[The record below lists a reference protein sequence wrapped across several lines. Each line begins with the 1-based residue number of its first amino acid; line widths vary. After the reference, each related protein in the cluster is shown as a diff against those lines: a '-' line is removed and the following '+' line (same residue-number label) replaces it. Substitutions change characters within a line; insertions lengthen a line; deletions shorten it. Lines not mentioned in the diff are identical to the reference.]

1 MASVLRQRRDTAAN
15 WSVKNPIIPDGQL
28 CFDTSNNTFR
38 IGDGTTNY
46 NSLLIQSGTTGATG
60 ATGPSGGPTGPM
72 GPSGIDGADG
82 ADGSGS
88 GDLLSTNNL
97 SDLSNVTTSRSNLGL
112 IIGTDVQAFDATIMV
127 DADIGT
133 TVQAY
138 DATIVVDADIGVNVQ
153 AYDTDTSKID
163 VAEIRTANIDLLTY
177 SETKIA
183 ISANSVN
190 LSLGN
195 VFTKT
200 ISGAT
205 TLTFDNPPASGKAGA
220 FSLILTNGASSAITW
235 PGSVDWPLAT
245 PPTLT
250 AAGVDVLTFTTIDGG
265 TIWYGIA
272 SGIGMA

>member
-1 MASVLRQRRDTAAN
+1 MATILRQRRDTAAN
-15 WSVKNPIIPDGQL
+15 WATNNPVIPEGQL
-28 CFDTSNNTFR
+28 CFDTTNNTFR
-38 IGDGTTNY
+38 VGDGTTTY
-46 NSLLIQSGTTGATG
+46 SSLSLQSGTN
-60 ATGPSGGPTGPM
+60 
-72 GPSGIDGADG
+72 GIDGEMVG
-82 ADGSGS
+82 A
-88 GDLLSTNNL
+88 NNL
-97 SDLSNVTTSRSNLGL
+97 SELTNTTTSRSNLGL
-112 IIGTDVQAFDATIMV
+112 VIGTD
-127 DADIGT
+127 
-133 TVQAY
+133 VQAY
-138 DATIVVDADIGVNVQ
+138 DATIVVDADIGTTVQAFDATIVVDADIGTTVQ
-153 AYDTDTSKID
+153 AYDTDTSKVD
-163 VAEIRTANIDLLTY
+163 VSETRTANIDLLTY

-183 ISANSVN
+183 MSANSVD

-205 TLTFDNPPASGKAGA
+205 TLTFDNPAASGKAGA

-235 PGSVDWPLAT
+235 PTSVDWPLAT

>member
-1 MASVLRQRRDTAAN
+1 MATILRQRRDTAAN
-15 WSVKNPIIPDGQL
+15 WATNNPVIPEGQL
-28 CFDTSNNTFR
+28 CFDTTNNTFR
-38 IGDGTTNY
+38 VGDGTTTY
-46 NSLLIQSGTTGATG
+46 SSLSLQSGTN
-60 ATGPSGGPTGPM
+60 
-72 GPSGIDGADG
+72 GIDGEMVG
-82 ADGSGS
+82 A
-88 GDLLSTNNL
+88 NNL
-97 SDLSNVTTSRSNLGL
+97 SELTNTTTSRSNLGL
-112 IIGTDVQAFDATIMV
+112 VIGTD
-127 DADIGT
+127 
-133 TVQAY
+133 VQAY
-138 DATIVVDADIGVNVQ
+138 DATIVVDADIGTTVQ
-153 AYDTDTSKID
+153 AYDTDTSKVD
-163 VAEIRTANIDLLTY
+163 VSETRTANIDLLTY

-183 ISANSVN
+183 MSANSVD

-205 TLTFDNPPASGKAGA
+205 TLTFDNPAASGKAGA

-235 PGSVDWPLAT
+235 PTSVDWPLAT

>member
-1 MASVLRQRRDTAAN
+1 MATILRQRRDTATN
-15 WSVKNPIIPDGQL
+15 WSSVNPVIPDGQL
-28 CFDTSNNTFR
+28 CFDTTNNTFR
-38 IGDGTTNY
+38 VGDGTTNY
-46 NSLLIQSGTTGATG
+46 SSLTVQSGTPGA
-60 ATGPSGGPTGPM
+60 AGGM
-72 GPSGIDGADG
+72 Q
-82 ADGSGS
+82 GS
-88 GDLLSTNNL
+88 NNL
-97 SDLSNVTTSRSNLGL
+97 SELTNTTTARSNLGVV
-112 IIGTDVQAFDATIMV
+112 IGT
-127 DADIGT
+127 
-133 TVQAY
+133 
-138 DATIVVDADIGVNVQ
+138 NVQ

-183 ISANSVN
+183 MSANSVD